1 MKSGFYM
8 IPLSGLKE
16 GNHLYDFKID
26 DEFFAEFEESEI
38 KSADLTAFI
47 RLIKRSAHVELKV
60 ELKGSVEIMCDRCL
74 ENFFQEINAEND
86 LFIKYGNNREE
97 VDDKVVIIPFGESGL
112 DLKQLI
118 YEFAHLGLPLQR
130 IHPDDKKGNSTCSPE
145 MLMKLGEHMISR
157 NEGIDP
163 RWQEL
168 NKLKD
173 NLSN

>member
-16 GNHLYDFKID
+16 GSHLYDFKID
-26 DEFFAEFEESEI
+26 DKFFAEFEESEI
-38 KSADLTAFI
+38 KSADLTALV
-47 RLIKRSAHVELKV
+47 RLTKRSAHMELKV
-60 ELKGSVEIMCDRCL
+60 ELEGSAEIMCDRCL
-74 ENFFQEINAEND
+74 EYFFQEIESENN
-86 LFIKYGNNREE
+86 LFIKYGNNPEE
-97 VDDKVVIIPFGESGL
+97 VDDKVVIIPWGESEL

-130 IHPDDKKGNSTCSPE
+130 IHPDDKKGNSSCNPE
-145 MLMKLGEHMISR
+145 MLLKLGEHMTVK

-173 NLSN
+173 NLFN